1 VTEKTFTAS
10 AALPTVA
17 YITSHVGQVTVTVN
31 PNLKTAQVKVHT
43 ADSEGPLAD
52 AVNNTTISERNA
64 GHETHLNINVPK
76 VNGGSGST
84 SVVQIGG
91 SRFSFNGGVVNTGS
105 MTGVTISNGD
115 IWMGGQ
121 QIVSGGR
128 VVAQQ
133 GSVVS
138 GGGFGSITVEVQLP
152 ANSSVDLQTTSAD
165 LNITGDLNHLNFH
178 TVSGDID
185 AQGVRTL
192 SGNTTSGDIE
202 VDRLAVSASVSSVSG
217 DIEVESYSGNSF
229 SANTVSGDIELAA
242 TPAATGGVNV
252 STVSGDVT
260 TRGAGHLNVR
270 PSTVSG
276 RVRNR

>member
-1 VTEKTFTAS
+1 MTEKTFTAS

-17 YITSHVGQVTVTVN
+17 DITSHVGQVTVTVN
-31 PNLKTAQVKVHT
+31 PHLKTAQVKVHT
-43 ADSEGPLAD
+43 ADTEGPFAD
-52 AVNNTTISERNA
+52 AVNNTTITEQNA
-64 GHETHLNINVPK
+64 GSETRVRINVPK
-76 VNGGSGST
+76 VNGGGT
-84 SVVQIGG
+84 NVVQVGR
-91 SRFSFNGGVVNTGS
+91 SRFSFGGNYGVINTGS
-105 MTGVTISNGD
+105 MTGVTISDGD

-128 VVAQQ
+128 VVAEQ
-133 GSVVS
+133 GAVVS
-138 GGGFGSITVEVQLP
+138 GGGFGTITVEVQLP
-152 ANSSVDLQTTSAD
+152 ANSSIDLQTTSAD
-165 LNITGDLNHLNFH
+165 LNITGDLNDLRFH

-202 VDRLAVSASVSSVSG
+202 VERLGVSASVSSVSG
-217 DIEVESYSGNSF
+217 DVEVGSYSGTSF
-229 SANTVSGDIELAA
+229 SANTVSGDIELTA
-242 TPAATGGVNV
+242 TPAATGAVNV
-252 STVSGDVT
+252 SSVSGDVT